1 MAKAITW
8 LLCTYVALKLI
19 QYVFGGR
26 AGLRDIEP
34 SFREK
39 LLRGE
44 PILFAI
50 AFGLS
55 VPTAIWS
62 SWSSHR
68 SYAFG
73 LGRSV
78 DCYGKLRALYHLP
91 EIDRKFGSFAVMEMA
106 DSKQQIAFE
115 AAKGLRLD
123 PRRITAMLA
132 QKQHYY
138 TNRYSALAR
147 RGASQDV
154 QAEAVA
160 VERCFRDD
168 PFGPW
173 SPVPTAEQSIHS
185 PTIKSTYVAPSP
197 PPSVGRNET
206 KVGS

>member
-1 MAKAITW
+1 MVKCIIW
-8 LLCTYVALKLI
+8 LLCTYSTLKLV
-19 QYVFGGR
+19 QLAFGSPPV
-26 AGLRDIEP
+26 AGEER

-39 LLRGE
+39 ILRGE

-78 DCYGKLRALYHLP
+78 DCYGKLRAVYHLP
-91 EIDRKFGSFAVMEMA
+91 EIGRKLQSYAVMEMI

-115 AAKGLRLD
+115 AGGALRID

-173 SPVPTAEQSIHS
+173 SPAPATEQSNHS
-185 PTIKSTYVAPSP
+185 SPIKSTYVAPSP
-197 PPSVGRNET
+197 PRSVGRIET